1 MDRLVILPLF
11 SVFGEGLLLGVH
23 PVLVKSSLEFSGQ
36 MLGPDGGQGS
46 ETAGGFNISD
56 NTTNNDGR
64 SFKNGTS
71 FNGFLLVEL
80 YAF

>member
-1 MDRLVILPLF
+1 LDVLLILPLF
-11 SVFGEGLLLGVH
+11 SVLGEGLLLGVH

-36 MLGPDGGQGS
+36 VLGPDGGQGS
-46 ETAGGFNISD
+46 ETSGSFNISD

-71 FNGFLLVEL
+71 FNDFLLVEL
-80 YAF
+80 